1 MRNGR
6 EFVLRVILPD
16 TMLGWAQ
23 TENDIFN
30 LLVMM
35 IMLLCYQFT
44 ITARARIIGHVTQQ
58 PWTHVVTCTA
68 GQGMGHRDKS

>member
-1 MRNGR
+1 MSSSRQMRPRVRMRNDR

-30 LLVMM
+30 LWVMM
-35 IMLLCYQFT
+35 IMLLCY
-44 ITARARIIGHVTQQ
+44 
-58 PWTHVVTCTA
+58 
-68 GQGMGHRDKS
+68 